1 MAMLICMEIGNAE
14 YTIHEKRT
22 TKCLDGVTNGMQAY
36 MTVWLIANDCVTHS
50 QGTTCQDQE
59 QHMEEGRENDEE
71 ICYCRLDSEH
81 KKTVAWNLEMTMI
94 WKISLWH

>member
-14 YTIHEKRT
+14 YRIHEKRT
-22 TKCLDGVTNGMQAY
+22 TRCLDGVTSGMQAC
-36 MTVWLIANDCVTHS
+36 MFIANDCVTHS

-81 KKTVAWNLEMTMI
+81 KKTVA
-94 WKISLWH
+94 